1 MRMKIWRE
9 MKSKV
14 GRSVDR
20 SVQFYL
26 WPECSDFLLVWR
38 QGPFKLWKTTYMF
51 DTTLTTNLRPDLS
64 VFVAALHR
72 GKEKHTDSQLVGCL
86 KGNCL
91 RGEHALG
98 RACASFVSVCKKAN
112 MLSGGSTNGPRAAQR
127 SLSLNDPPQ
136 LAVQSKSLA
145 QQKLLNAQTIFDHN
159 PSIHFVAQK
168 CTLAVCSIHKYVVWL
183 FPLSLV

>member
-1 MRMKIWRE
+1 
-9 MKSKV
+9 
-14 GRSVDR
+14 
-20 SVQFYL
+20 
-26 WPECSDFLLVWR
+26 
-38 QGPFKLWKTTYMF
+38 MF

-159 PSIHFVAQK
+159 PSIHLFRGTEMYVSSLQHSQICRLTFPSQSCLNLCNASATQ
-168 CTLAVCSIHKYVVWL
+168 ASI
-183 FPLSLV
+183 